1 MPAMR
6 GPPDKPSRVINE
18 PDHASSA
25 NGLAVPESPLPR
37 TRAIKLVLGWK
48 ETIALATLGGIA
60 LLAKLDT
67 GARTSAL
74 HAVDIVCSEKDG
86 GDWVTFDLPD
96 IDQSKRHRCC
106 LPLAGHR
113 SVKGSIG
120 ASQIRPLVRME
131 LSLAGQ
137 TWTTEVTLTD
147 RSDMELPMLIGRA
160 ALKRRFL
167 VDPSR
172 TQLAHRRME
181 DLAAG
186 RIKNAAQ

>member
-1 MPAMR
+1 MR
-6 GPPDKPSRVINE
+6 GPSDTTARAIRE
-18 PDHASSA
+18 PDDTRSA
-25 NGLAVPESPLPR
+25 NGPTKLASTPLRP
-37 TRAIKLVLGWK
+37 RAIKLVLGWK
-48 ETIALATLGGIA
+48 ETIALATLGGIE

-86 GDWVTFDLPD
+86 SDWVTFDLPD
-96 IDQSKRHRCC
+96 IDQSKRHRFC

-186 RIKNAAQ
+186 RIKNATR